1 MKKREKKMLKLLSH
15 QQFLT
20 LIAMDLLA
28 KGYESA
34 EDSTPAQAIPK
45 LDIHAPIGHIEP
57 TEPMR
62 HYR

>member
-34 EDSTPAQAIPK
+34 EDSIPATAIPK
-45 LDIHAPIGHIEP
+45 LDINAPIGHIEP